1 MIQLLQSI
9 VDAISA
15 VWQFFINSITSLIN
29 LIMMIPGIISSISS
43 MLVVLPSYAAV
54 YFTAGISL
62 TVILFMLNKE
72 K

>member
-29 LIMMIPGIISSISS
+29 LIMMIPGIISSVSS
-43 MLVVLPSYAAV
+43 MLVVLPAYAAV